1 MAWLL
6 GIISA
11 VVLCLVIV
19 GMVWR
24 PLRRLGGAIQ
34 AERACELFML
44 QRERIEAQFL
54 PAAAATGKP
63 RGLRWVECAFEPT
76 VVEFARDRKRR
87 QLVAL
92 APVTIRFEALPGS
105 DMEGLPAVGN
115 LRNAS
120 AVFFF
125 QSGRWLTNGKAVF
138 NMNPAEAVEHFKQQY
153 EPINCDE
160 GSVKGNGRP

>member
-6 GIISA
+6 GITA
-11 VVLCLVIV
+11 AAVLCVLVIAL
-19 GMVWR
+19 VWR
-24 PLRRLGGAIQ
+24 PLRRLGGDIQ

-63 RGLRWVECAFEPT
+63 RGLRWVECAFESA
-76 VVEFARDRKRR
+76 VVEFARDRESR

-92 APVTIRFEALPGS
+92 APVTIRFEAVPGS

-125 QSGRWLTNGKAVF
+125 QSGHWLTRGKAVF
-138 NMNPAEAVEHFKQQY
+138 NMNPAEAVQHFKQQY

-160 GSVKGNGRP
+160 GSTKGNGRP